1 MTIISSAVS
10 LLSSITLKDKITE
23 DLKNKKETLSEKE
36 IYLLQKLAGVK
47 DPKK

>member
-1 MTIISSAVS
+1 MIS